1 MENFVSLYITD
12 AAILTNY
19 YQILELSQS
28 ATITEVKAAFR
39 RLSFKFHPDL
49 NNEADAE
56 ENFKKV
62 NEAYQILSDPFLRQL
77 YDKKIE
83 KNNFTQTNNFS
94 QNIYR
99 YPVNKNKTNNS
110 YRNVIF
116 VFLLFIA
123 AFLIFQAASS
133 LSTVNAINAYKSN
146 LSKKANE
153 FYLHSQQR
161 DKQIDIII
169 RRTNSLV
176 DMFRNIP
183 K

>member
-1 MENFVSLYITD
+1 M
-12 AAILTNY
+12 TNY
-19 YQILELSQS
+19 YQILELPEN
-28 ATITEVKAAFR
+28 ATLTEVKAAFR

-77 YDKKIE
+77 YDKKTE
-83 KNNFTQTNNFS
+83 ENNFTQTNNFS

-99 YPVNKNKTNNS
+99 YSVIKKKTNNS
-110 YRNVIF
+110 YRNMIF
-116 VFLLFIA
+116 VFLLLIT

-133 LSTVNAINAYKSN
+133 LSSVNALNEYKSN
-146 LSKKANE
+146 LSQKANE